1 MLAIKAQKSSP
12 NEEVYFREDLS
23 RDDYY
28 DEQQHTPGRW
38 YGRGCEALGL
48 DRQAPVRQADFVALC
63 RGLRPGD
70 GTRLTQRMAAHRRC
84 VYDLTISAPK
94 SLSVMALVAG
104 DERLIAAH
112 DKAVTATL
120 EAAEQ
125 LAAVRV
131 RKGAA
136 ADTRQSRVTG
146 NIVCAIFPHR
156 ESRAL
161 DPQLHHHCVVFNVTF
176 DPVEKR
182 MKALEARPFYDH
194 AQDLT
199 QLYRAHL
206 AESLHALGYDTYL
219 DRHRCVQ
226 IRGVDA
232 AVMSRFSKRA
242 AQRDA
247 LVALRA
253 QELGRPLTKGE
264 VSRVVHQNRAKKQR
278 HIAPQALR
286 KIQLAQL
293 SAEERRQLERVKA
306 LALAGPRPPLTR
318 PLAPRRQPG
327 IVAAPELDWIAGV
340 LLALLAVRAV
350 GINPYTFSPTFS
362 FPQRIYYASRFI
374 RQAQRYGQQ
383 RGRPSLTR

>member
-1 MLAIKAQKSSP
+1 MLSIKAQSSP
-12 NEEVYFREDLS
+12 GDEARYFRDHLS

-28 DEQQHTPGRW
+28 ADGQHTLGRW

-70 GTRLTQRMAAHRRC
+70 GTRLTQRAAAHRRS
-84 VYDLTISAPK
+84 VYDLTFSAPK
-94 SLSVMALVAG
+94 SLSVMALLAR
-104 DERLIAAH
+104 DERLVAAH

-125 LAAVRV
+125 LAATRV

-136 ADTRQSRVTG
+136 ADTKQSRVTG
-146 NIVCAIFPHR
+146 NIVCARFQHDV
-156 ESRAL
+156 SRAL
-161 DPQLHHHCVVFNVTF
+161 DPQLHDHCVVFNVTF
-176 DPVEKR
+176 DPVEKK
-182 MKALEARPFYDH
+182 MKALEARPFYDR
-194 AQDLT
+194 ANDLT

-206 AESLHALGYDTYL
+206 AESLHALGYETYL

-232 AVMSRFSKRA
+232 AVLSRFSQRA
-242 AQRDA
+242 AQRDV

-253 QELGRPLTKGE
+253 QELGRPLSKGE

-278 HIAPQALR
+278 HIDPEALR

-293 SAEERRQLERVKA
+293 SDGERQQLEGVKA
-306 LALAGPRPPLTR
+306 LALAGPRPSLTL

-327 IVAAPELDWIAGV
+327 MPPVPALDWLAGV
-340 LLALLAVRAV
+340 RLALLAVRAF
-350 GINPYTFSPTFS
+350 GFNPYTFSPTFS
-362 FPQRIYYASRFI
+362 LPQRIYYAARFI

-383 RGRPSLTR
+383 RGGPSLTR

>member
-1 MLAIKAQKSSP
+1 MLTIKSQCSP
-12 NEEVYFREDLS
+12 TNAARYFREHLS

-28 DEQQHTPGRW
+28 ADQQHTPGRW
-38 YGRGCEALGL
+38 FGRGCEALGL
-48 DRQAPVRQADFVALC
+48 DSQAPVRQDDFVALC
-63 RGLRPGD
+63 KGLRPGD
-70 GTRLTQRMAAHRRC
+70 GTRLTQRAGANRRSI
-84 VYDLTISAPK
+84 YDLTLSAPK
-94 SLSVMALVAG
+94 SLSVMALVGG

-112 DKAVTATL
+112 ENAVAATL
-120 EAAEQ
+120 EAAEK
-125 LAAVRV
+125 LAAARV
-131 RKGAA
+131 RQGAA
-136 ADTRQSRVTG
+136 VDIRQSRVTG
-146 NIVCAIFPHR
+146 NMVCAIFPHL

-161 DPQLHHHCVVFNVTF
+161 DPQLHNHCIVFNGTF
-176 DPVEKR
+176 DPVEQR

-206 AESLHALGYDTYL
+206 AESLHTLGYDTYF
-219 DRHRCVQ
+219 DQHHCVQ

-278 HIAPQALR
+278 HVAPEALR
-286 KIQLAQL
+286 RMQLAQL
-293 SAEERRQLERVKA
+293 SAEERQQLERVKA
-306 LALAGPRPPLTR
+306 LALTGPRPPLTR

-340 LLALLAVRAV
+340 RLALLAVRAV
-350 GINPYTFSPTFS
+350 GINPCTFSPTFS
-362 FPQRIYYASRFI
+362 FPQRIYYAARFI

>member
-1 MLAIKAQKSSP
+1 MLAIKAQSSP
-12 NEEVYFREDLS
+12 ASEARYFREHLS

-28 DEQQHTPGRW
+28 AGQQHTPGRW
-38 YGRGCEALGL
+38 FGRGCEALGL
-48 DRQAPVRQADFVALC
+48 DSQAPVRQDDFVALC
-63 RGLRPGD
+63 KGLRPGD
-70 GTRLTQRMAAHRRC
+70 GTRLTQRAAAHRRS
-84 VYDLTISAPK
+84 VYDLTFSAPK
-94 SLSVMALVAG
+94 SLSIMALVAG

-112 DKAVTATL
+112 EKAVAATL
-120 EAAEQ
+120 EAAEK
-125 LAAVRV
+125 LAAARV
-131 RKGAA
+131 RQGAA
-136 ADTRQSRVTG
+136 VDTRQSRVTG
-146 NIVCAIFPHR
+146 NMVCAIFPHR

-161 DPQLHHHCVVFNVTF
+161 DPQLHNHCIVFNVTF

-306 LALAGPRPPLTR
+306 LALAGPRLPLTR

-327 IVAAPELDWIAGV
+327 IVAAPELDWLAGV
-340 LLALLAVRAV
+340 RLALLAVRAV

-362 FPQRIYYASRFI
+362 FPQRIYYAARFI
-374 RQAQRYGQQ
+374 RQAQCYGQQ

>member
-1 MLAIKAQKSSP
+1 
-12 NEEVYFREDLS
+12 
-23 RDDYY
+23 
-28 DEQQHTPGRW
+28 
-38 YGRGCEALGL
+38 
-48 DRQAPVRQADFVALC
+48 
-63 RGLRPGD
+63 
-70 GTRLTQRMAAHRRC
+70 

-146 NIVCAIFPHR
+146 NMVCAIFPHR

-232 AVMSRFSKRA
+232 AVLSRFSKRA

-264 VSRVVHQNRAKKQR
+264 
-278 HIAPQALR
+278 
-286 KIQLAQL
+286 
-293 SAEERRQLERVKA
+293 
-306 LALAGPRPPLTR
+306 LAGPRPPLTR

-340 LLALLAVRAV
+340 RLALLAVRAV

-362 FPQRIYYASRFI
+362 LPQRIYYAARFI